1 MKNPLR
7 PSPCG
12 CRRPPPSRPLWEDD
26 PSRGL
31 GPQPF
36 PPGCGGYLMQR
47 VFAAGALRRRVCH
60 SLCLEAL
67 PQQTQAPFTVTE
79 AALCGPPR
87 WEEAPCRDPRGM
99 LLRVSI
105 PVQFQV
111 RDGGGCAYCLNDEIE
126 ENLPLRV
133 QCPPDNC
140 WRGQPFVQ
148 AAVRMAGRSS
158 PCGCGCRCDVPLDV
172 VIEGYILVPCVMG
185 RPDAPPPCPP
195 SRPWYPQPM
204 YDPYN

>member
-12 CRRPPPSRPLWEDD
+12 CRRPPPPREEEPWG
-26 PSRGL
+26 RM
-31 GPQPF
+31 
-36 PPGCGGYLMQR
+36 PPPAPPTWGGYLMQR
-47 VFAAGALRRRVCH
+47 VFAAGTLRRRVCH

-67 PQQTQAPFTVTE
+67 PQQAQAPFTVTD

-87 WEEAPCRDPRGM
+87 WEEAPCRNPRGM
-99 LLRVSI
+99 LLQVSI

-111 RDGGGCAYCLNDEIE
+111 RDAQGCTYCLTDEIE

-133 QCPPDNC
+133 QCAPDSC
-140 WRGQPFVQ
+140 WRGQPYVQ
-148 AAVRMAGRSS
+148 AAVRLAGRAN
-158 PCGCGCRCDVPLDV
+158 PCGCDCRCEVPLDV
-172 VIEGYILVPCVMG
+172 LIEGYILAPCVMG

-195 SRPWYPQPM
+195 GRPWYPQPM

>member
-12 CRRPPPSRPLWEDD
+12 CRRPPPPREEEPWG
-26 PSRGL
+26 RM
-31 GPQPF
+31 
-36 PPGCGGYLMQR
+36 PPGPPTWGGYLMQR
-47 VFAAGALRRRVCH
+47 VFAAGTLRRRVCH

-67 PQQTQAPFTVTE
+67 PQQAQAPFTVTD
-79 AALCGPPR
+79 ACLCGPPR

-111 RDGGGCAYCLNDEIE
+111 RDACGCAYCLTDEIE

-133 QCPPDNC
+133 QCAPDSC

-148 AAVRMAGRSS
+148 AAVRLAGRAS
-158 PCGCGCRCDVPLDV
+158 PRGCDCRCDVPLDV
-172 VIEGYILVPCVMG
+172 LIEGYILAPCVMG
-185 RPDAPPPCPP
+185 RPDPPCPP
-195 SRPWYPQPM
+195 GRPWYPQPM

>member
-7 PSPCG
+7 SSPCG
-12 CRRPPPSRPLWEDD
+12 CRRPPPPRSNWEEEPCRCAPERPPL
-26 PSRGL
+26 
-31 GPQPF
+31 
-36 PPGCGGYLMQR
+36 PGCGGYLMQR
-47 VFAAGALRRRVCH
+47 IFASGTLRRRVCH

-67 PQQTQAPFTVTE
+67 PQQAQAPFAVTD

-87 WEEAPCRDPRGM
+87 WEEVPSRDHRSI

-105 PVQFQV
+105 PLRFRV
-111 RDGGGCAYCLNDEIE
+111 RDACGCDYCLTDELE
-126 ENLPLRV
+126 ENLSLRV
-133 QCPPDNC
+133 QCQPDSC

-148 AAVRMAGRSS
+148 AAVRLAGRAN
-158 PCGCGCRCDVPLDV
+158 PCGCDCRCDVPLDV
-172 VIEGYILVPCVMG
+172 VIEGYILAPCVMG
-185 RPDAPPPCPP
+185 RPDRPECPP

>member
-7 PSPCG
+7 PAPCG
-12 CRRPPPSRPLWEDD
+12 CRRPPPPREEEPWGRV
-26 PSRGL
+26 P
-31 GPQPF
+31 
-36 PPGCGGYLMQR
+36 PPGPPAWGGYLMQR
-47 VFAAGALRRRVCH
+47 VFAAGTLRRRVCH
-60 SLCLEAL
+60 SLCLEGL
-67 PQQTQAPFTVTE
+67 PESAQPLFTVID
-79 AALCGPPR
+79 ACLCGPPR
-87 WEEAPCRDPRGM
+87 WEEAPCRDPRGL

-111 RDGGGCAYCLNDEIE
+111 RDARGCTYCLTDEIE

-133 QCPPDNC
+133 NCPPDNC

-148 AAVRMAGRSS
+148 AAVRMAGRVS

-195 SRPWYPQPM
+195 SKPWYPQPM